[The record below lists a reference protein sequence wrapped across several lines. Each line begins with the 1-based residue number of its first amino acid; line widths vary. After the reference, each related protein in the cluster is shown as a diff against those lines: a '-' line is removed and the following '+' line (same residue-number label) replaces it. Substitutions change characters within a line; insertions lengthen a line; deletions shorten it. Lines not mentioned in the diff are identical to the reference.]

1 MDTFVGTGRSSE
13 ESSQSAAHFN
23 YILRECCTF
32 ALNLIT
38 DTLFSSFSICFYLS
52 FLYQGST
59 QAIISQREKSQT
71 GSGRFIALAVGHFIS
86 AQKVIKSLK

>member
-23 YILRECCTF
+23 YIRECCTF

-38 DTLFSSFSICFYLS
+38 DTLFSSFSIRFYLS
-52 FLYQGST
+52 FLYLGST

-71 GSGRFIALAVGHFIS
+71 GTGRFIALAVGHFIS